1 MFNQVFYLLFYI
13 LFFTPATPY
22 LLSLLRTLS
31 VSPIPDIQIW
41 KHHLIP
47 RDPAASPV
55 LGRASSAISQQSSSL
70 SLSLSLSCSVPV
82 PVSSLPLP
90 LSSLTL
96 SLSLSLTLYYLQR
109 LLYCTPGMKNTVSL
123 SACSLDYYY
132 YYYHHLL
139 DWPQSFVLS

>member
-70 SLSLSLSCSVPV
+70 SLSLSPV
-82 PVSSLPLP
+82 PFLFLFHLFLFLSLHL
-90 LSSLTL
+90 L
-96 SLSLSLTLYYLQR
+96 SLSLS
-109 LLYCTPGMKNTVSL
+109 PSL
-123 SACSLDYYY
+123 STIYNVFSTARLG
-132 YYYHHLL
+132 
-139 DWPQSFVLS
+139 